1 MTKNK
6 EVVSWTIDKN
16 IIEKINKE
24 AKKSDRSRSFIANKY
39 LQEALKWKFQKNN
52 LTNYRN

>member
-6 EVVSWTIDKN
+6 EGVSWTIDKN

-24 AKKSDRSRSFIANKY
+24 ADESERSRSYIANKY
-39 LQEALKWKFQKNN
+39 LQEALK
-52 LTNYRN
+52 